1 MGEQRYQNNEIVVDC
16 ARIGCTYAQPR
27 KNKQIAGKDNWNE
40 KFLRIYHSYGEK
52 ENGCEVAHNHD
63 CVPITNIPNFERCY
77 SPYYTQAVEALSVS
91 CPEKKQIYDNALEK
105 ARSMQGSECLLELL
119 DTWFEYSDVQIS
131 KDYASILAETH
142 TYILNFYQDITNL
155 YKWCKKQI
163 AAQKAIELE
172 EIVKKAPVVNGY
184 PVIDNEV
191 YKPLEK
197 YDGIQ
202 RRIDVCY
209 KEVNTEKKKLEEY
222 WDRVLI
228 YGADY
233 YNNLSKIGTTIRN
246 YLRDWKEYL
255 ALISVDIKMYVTS
268 DNVSYYNT
276 IDNIAQKAMDVSSD
290 LRTWETEAE
299 YELLTSSFLVC
310 KCGGRIEFITSGQEH
325 MLYCGQIFNQLR
337 NLIANTANHLQT
349 VLDSGLGCWG
359 VTREQCER
367 SLTSARNTLTKI
379 HTSFSEN
386 TKFTFDKD
394 TLGVQIKL
402 ITRGYNKEKQTKSN
416 ALLGMLVFA
425 PVSVIAAAVSV
436 EATVAVSV
444 GILLY
449 DAYNIENQS
458 DEDKKENRTGDGTTL
473 YVDLTSAVTGTLST
487 GIESGSVRGLN
498 ANAVSALGNAAT
510 AAAFVLS
517 FNNLFYTSED
527 DWIQDIEIV
536 VFTEYMAHIVKQKYT
551 KEAEPE
557 VSFDGAKMVQGKSK
571 KDYCNETLPVVN
583 WNELGGLSV
592 ETQKDARFINEK
604 HNSEKAD
611 DSEAIMRNIG
621 IQTNGG

>member
-1 MGEQRYQNNEIVVDC
+1 
-16 ARIGCTYAQPR
+16 
-27 KNKQIAGKDNWNE
+27 
-40 KFLRIYHSYGEK
+40 
-52 ENGCEVAHNHD
+52 
-63 CVPITNIPNFERCY
+63 
-77 SPYYTQAVEALSVS
+77 
-91 CPEKKQIYDNALEK
+91 
-105 ARSMQGSECLLELL
+105 
-119 DTWFEYSDVQIS
+119 
-131 KDYASILAETH
+131 
-142 TYILNFYQDITNL
+142 
-155 YKWCKKQI
+155 
-163 AAQKAIELE
+163 
-172 EIVKKAPVVNGY
+172 
-184 PVIDNEV
+184 
-191 YKPLEK
+191 
-197 YDGIQ
+197 
-202 RRIDVCY
+202 
-209 KEVNTEKKKLEEY
+209 
-222 WDRVLI
+222 
-228 YGADY
+228 
-233 YNNLSKIGTTIRN
+233 
-246 YLRDWKEYL
+246 
-255 ALISVDIKMYVTS
+255 
-268 DNVSYYNT
+268 
-276 IDNIAQKAMDVSSD
+276 
-290 LRTWETEAE
+290 
-299 YELLTSSFLVC
+299 
-310 KCGGRIEFITSGQEH
+310 
-325 MLYCGQIFNQLR
+325 
-337 NLIANTANHLQT
+337 
-349 VLDSGLGCWG
+349 
-359 VTREQCER
+359 
-367 SLTSARNTLTKI
+367 LTKI

-473 YVDLTSAVTGTLST
+473 YVDLTSAVTGTLSA

-621 IQTNGG
+621 IQINGG